1 MEKKTLG
8 RVAACFATALFLCTI
23 VLESHAWARAGGGG
37 SSGSRGSRSFSSPSM
52 PSRPSPSSPTMPG
65 SNSDFSTPRGPVSPS
80 PGSPSGLGGMSRSPF
95 MQGLAGGLAGGL
107 LGSLLFGGSGHA
119 APSGASSGGG
129 IGFLDIVLIGLLAYF
144 AWKFFM
150 KRKRETGFAT
160 SYYGG
165 AGRGESDGQSIANRM
180 EPSYEPDLRGGVYGT
195 PGGDEAGLD
204 LIQRTDP
211 SFNVEKFKET
221 VQDMFFRIQAGWMN
235 RTLDGIGNMLT
246 KEMSDYFNN
255 EFKMMQEKN
264 RINRLENIAVRKVEP
279 AEAWQ
284 EMGKDYVTVLFT
296 ANLLDYEVDDR
307 TGEVVQG
314 DKLNPVKFEEF
325 WTFCREVGA
334 PSWQL
339 AAINQVEESV
349 TRH

>member
-1 MEKKTLG
+1 MEKRTLG
-8 RVAACFATALFLCTI
+8 HVAACCAAALFLFTI
-23 VLESHAWARAGGGG
+23 VLESHAWARAGGGI

-52 PSRPSPSSPTMPG
+52 PSRPSPGSPGMPG
-65 SNSDFSTPRGPVSPS
+65 SRSDFSTPRGPVSPS
-80 PGSPSGLGGMSRSPF
+80 PGASSGLGGMSRSPF

-129 IGFLDIVLIGLLAYF
+129 IGLLDMVLMGLLAYF

-150 KRKRETGFAT
+150 KRRREASLAT
-160 SYYGG
+160 SYYGD
-165 AGRGESDGQSIANRM
+165 AGRGESERPAIGDRM
-180 EPSYEPDLRGGVYGT
+180 EASYEPDRRGGVYGT
-195 PGGDEAGLD
+195 SGGTGGGLD
-204 LIQRTDP
+204 LIERTDP
-211 SFNVEKFKET
+211 SFSVEQFKET

-255 EFKMMQEKN
+255 EFRVMQEQH

-296 ANLLDYEVDDR
+296 ANLLDYVVDDK
-307 TGEVVQG
+307 TGELVQG

-325 WTFCREVGA
+325 WTFSREIGT

-339 AAINQVEESV
+339 AAINQVEEPA

>member
-1 MEKKTLG
+1 MEKRTLG
-8 RVAACFATALFLCTI
+8 RVAACIAAAIFFFTI

-52 PSRPSPSSPTMPG
+52 PSRPSPSSPGTPG
-65 SNSDFSTPRGPVSPS
+65 SNPDFSSPRGPASPS
-80 PGSPSGLGGMSRSPF
+80 AGAPSALGGLSRSPF
-95 MQGLAGGLAGGL
+95 MQGLAGGIAGGL

-119 APSGASSGGG
+119 APAGAQSGGG
-129 IGFLDIVLIGLLAYF
+129 MGLLDFILIGLLAYF

-150 KRKRETGFAT
+150 KRKREASQAT
-160 SYYGG
+160 AYYGD
-165 AGRGESDGQSIANRM
+165 AGGGESERPTISSRI
-180 EPSYEPDLRGGVYGT
+180 EPAYEPDRRGGSYGGS
-195 PGGDEAGLD
+195 GGIDGGLD
-204 LIQRTDP
+204 LIARTDP
-211 SFNVEKFKET
+211 SFNLEKFKET

-235 RTLDGIGNMLT
+235 RSLEGIGDMLT
-246 KEMSDYFNN
+246 TEMSEYFKND
-255 EFKMMQEKN
+255 FKAMQEKN

-284 EMGKDYVTVLFT
+284 ETGKDYVTVLFT
-296 ANLLDYEVDDR
+296 ANLLDYVVDDK
-307 TGEVVQG
+307 TGAVVEG

-325 WTFCREVGA
+325 WTFCREIGA

-339 AAINQVEESV
+339 AGINQTEEPP